1 MRVYLPLTLPA
12 LRHAHETGEAGA
24 AVAYAV
30 TPELRE
36 WYGTENAE
44 ELEYAAL
51 EVAAQ
56 DSLRLLAADREAA
69 GLRVVLAAD
78 VPDGVV
84 ATAKDGEPGAVRID
98 GPVRM
103 SHVAAVHIDAED
115 AEPDIRAAAAA
126 LDEAARGDEEAASLA
141 DAAGDHELLWF
152 ATQEIP
158 NLLP

>member
-1 MRVYLPLTLPA
+1 MRVYLPLTLPG
-12 LRHAHETGEAGA
+12 LRHAHETGEAEA

-30 TPELRE
+30 TPELRA

-56 DSLRLLAADREAA
+56 DCLRLLAAGGEAD

-84 ATAKDGEPGAVRID
+84 TPAGDGGPGAVRVD

-103 SHVAAVHIDAED
+103 SHVAAVHVDAQD
-115 AEPDIRAAAAA
+115 AGPDIRAAAAA
-126 LDEAARGDEEAASLA
+126 LDDAARGDEEAASRV
-141 DAAGDHELLWF
+141 DAADDHELLWF

-158 NLLP
+158 NLLR